1 LVLGKPETAV
11 MRGTS
16 PQLRSN
22 LLAPDVREV
31 TLSPSH
37 IDGEYQ
43 QSELAVDTLP
53 LVGRA
58 TELAGLAGLLT
69 RARLVTVLGTGGVG
83 KTTLARHAVASIAS
97 DFADGVCVIP
107 LSALSDGRLLPDTVA
122 ARLGLSGQDS
132 DATDGVLSY
141 LRDRETLLVLD
152 TCEHLIDA
160 CAEFAEMVL
169 EQTSRVTVLAT
180 SRQSLDVNGE
190 NIFPLLPLSV
200 PPADGVPAAGTAV
213 PGDATDLF
221 ARRAGAAT
229 GSFAVTAE
237 NRRDVIRVCERLDG
251 IPLAIELAAVRL
263 RTMPLAELARLL
275 TDRLAISPGQS
286 TSPHQLPAGGD
297 DRPASGTRL
306 AALEDAS
313 RTEARQ
319 RTLRATIGWSYD
331 LCMPADQA
339 LWERLSVFA
348 GSFDIAAAQEVCAG
362 RNLPR
367 ESVAEAVFSLVDKSV
382 IVREEPEAD
391 GRSRYRFLDTIRE
404 FGAER
409 LAASGAEASV
419 RDRLIARYL
428 AKARDFDQHFLGDD
442 QLERLRDLGSESAS
456 IQAALEY
463 ALGSEQADRARE
475 GAELAISL
483 CGYWAASGRLRE
495 GGYWLDKVARKFP
508 GRTRERARALVVW
521 SYVSEFEGKIS
532 KAVDDARE
540 GIEIAEEL
548 GDTLV
553 QGRGYLYLCLAQ
565 AFGGRYDESA
575 EAGYEAER
583 LLESVGDR
591 IGLLCLDGHMAHMYQ
606 LSGNVDAAARR
617 YQTFVRRSGETRERW
632 LYGYLDV
639 IESMSLFQ
647 QRGREADCASVVARS
662 LLAKHEVGDILG
674 IGYALEVFAWLAA
687 RAGRHGRCAWLLGA
701 ADILWERT
709 GQRLSNTAALEDVH
723 QQSARAAR
731 DALGEQRFATVYAQ
745 GRYYPRDAVV
755 QCAVADADD
764 LPPALPSATGLSPA
778 R

>member
-1 LVLGKPETAV
+1 VYVPG
-11 MRGTS
+11 
-16 PQLRSN
+16 QL
-22 LLAPDVREV
+22 E
-31 TLSPSH
+31 LSEPSA
-37 IDGEYQ
+37 D
-43 QSELAVDTLP
+43 ATP
-53 LVGRA
+53 FVGRGPEMA
-58 TELAGLAGLLT
+58 RLTGLLSQ
-69 RARLVTVLGTGGVG
+69 ARLVTVLGTGGVG
-83 KTTLARHAVASIAS
+83 KTRLTLRTAARVASR
-97 DFADGVCVIP
+97 FADGVCVTP
-107 LSALSDGRLLPDTVA
+107 LSALSDPELLPHTVA

-132 DATDGVLSY
+132 RAAVEVVLDY
-141 LRDRETLLVLD
+141 LHEREMLLVLD

-160 CAEFAEMVL
+160 CAEFAEAVL
-169 EQTSRVTVLAT
+169 EGTHRVRVLAT
-180 SRQSLDVNGE
+180 SRQPLDVNGE
-190 NIFPLLPLSV
+190 NVFPLFPLSL
-200 PPADGVPAAGTAV
+200 PGADDESRS
-213 PGDATDLF
+213 GDATDLF
-221 ARRAGAAT
+221 TRRAAAAA
-229 GSFAVTAE
+229 GNFALTTE
-237 NRRDVIRVCERLDG
+237 NRPEVVTVCERLDG

-263 RTMPLAELARLL
+263 RTLSLSELARLL
-275 TDRLAISPGQS
+275 TSHLAIGDGQRPATDRL
-286 TSPHQLPAGGD
+286 PAAVTPQPRSKG
-297 DRPASGTRL
+297 RL
-306 AALEDAS
+306 TVVEDPS
-313 RTEARQ
+313 RAEARH
-319 RTLRATIGWSYD
+319 RTLLATIGWSYD
-331 LCMPADQA
+331 LCTPSEQA

-348 GSFDIAAAQEVCAG
+348 GSFTIDAAEAVCAG

-367 ESVAEAVFSLVDKSV
+367 GSVAETLIGLVDKSV
-382 IVREEPEAD
+382 LVKEEPA
-391 GRSRYRFLDTIRE
+391 GGQNRFRFLDTIRE

-409 LAASGAEASV
+409 LSASGAETGV
-419 RDRLIARYL
+419 QDRFIALYR
-428 AKARDFDQHFLGDD
+428 AKARYFGDHFLDDD
-442 QLERLRDLGSESAS
+442 QVERYHELVREHANLT
-456 IQAALEY
+456 AALEY
-463 ALGSEQADRARE
+463 ALESGRDGRVRD
-475 GAELAISL
+475 GAELAADL
-483 CGYWAASGRLRE
+483 YGYWIASGRLRE